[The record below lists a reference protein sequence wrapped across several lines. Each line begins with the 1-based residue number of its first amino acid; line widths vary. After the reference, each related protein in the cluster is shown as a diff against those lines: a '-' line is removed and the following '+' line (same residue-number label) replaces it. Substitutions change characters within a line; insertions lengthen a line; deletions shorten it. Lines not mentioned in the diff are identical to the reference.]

1 MCEHLLKAGHSVVVY
16 NRSPARL
23 ASLLEIGAV
32 AASSPKD
39 VRCFAWKFVHCN
51 TQHVIPLYRS
61 HSAVILC
68 FLSSDIHLM

>member
-39 VRCFAWKFVHCN
+39 VRCLAFIFV
-51 TQHVIPLYRS
+51 
-61 HSAVILC
+61 
-68 FLSSDIHLM
+68 SDLISINLGTYVGCTTK